1 MLELSP
7 AIGRSGVSAQSAG
20 EISGRSCEE
29 GVNQMKIA
37 TSEVVVPML
46 SLHKFG

>member
-1 MLELSP
+1 MLELSL
-7 AIGRSGVSAQSAG
+7 AIGRSGESAQSAG
-20 EISGRSCEE
+20 KSSEEAVKE